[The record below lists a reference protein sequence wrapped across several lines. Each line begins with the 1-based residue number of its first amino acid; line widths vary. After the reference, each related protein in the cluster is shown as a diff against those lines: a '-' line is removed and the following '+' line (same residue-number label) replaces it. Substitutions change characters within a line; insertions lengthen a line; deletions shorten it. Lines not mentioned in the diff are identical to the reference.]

1 VNEHRVGADAFPGRH
16 VADHSTKPP
25 AATAATPGRPD
36 PRVLVVLSAL
46 MAFGSIA
53 TDMYLPALP
62 ALGAALRADPGQI
75 EMTLSGYLVG
85 FSLGQLLWGPVGDR
99 HGRRGPIAVGLALFV
114 VGSVGC
120 ALSNTAWQ
128 MTGWRV
134 VQAVGACAGPVLA
147 RAIVRDLYARE
158 RAAQVLSTLML
169 VMGIGPLLGP
179 ILGGQILAVWS
190 WQGIFWALAGFG
202 LLALVGLSTLP
213 ETLPRAR
220 RDPQRLG
227 EALLGYVALA
237 RGPGLL
243 GYALPGAFFYGGL
256 FAHIAGTP
264 FAYIDYYHVPPQAY
278 GLLFGANVAGMMAAN
293 LLNARLVTRLG
304 ADRLLR
310 LGTGGA
316 AFAGLVL
323 ALDARFGWGGLAGL
337 VIPLFLYVSMLGF
350 VVANSVAGAL
360 AAFPHKA
367 GAASA
372 LLGATHYGAGMLG
385 TAMVGWFADGTP
397 WTMGWIVGAGGVGR
411 LSAAMLLVRRS

>member
-1 VNEHRVGADAFPGRH
+1 MSVSGNKVSVTE
-16 VADHSTKPP
+16 P
-25 AATAATPGRPD
+25 AGIFGPTGGLRF
-36 PRVLVVLSAL
+36 LVVLSAL

-62 ALGAALRADPGQI
+62 MLGTALRADPGQI
-75 EMTLSGYLVG
+75 EMTLSGYLIG

-99 HGRRGPIAVGLALFV
+99 YGRRGPIAVGLALFV

-120 ALSNTAWQ
+120 ALSGTAMQ
-128 MTGWRV
+128 MVGWRV
-134 VQAVGACAGPVLA
+134 MQAVGACAGPVLA
-147 RAIVRDLYARE
+147 RAMVRDLYARE
-158 RAAQVLSTLML
+158 RSAQVLSTLML
-169 VMGIGPLLGP
+169 VMGIGPLLAP
-179 ILGGQILAVWS
+179 LLGGQILAVWS
-190 WQGIFWALAGFG
+190 WQGIFWILVGCG

-213 ETLPRAR
+213 ETLPRA
-220 RDPQRLG
+220 QRNSQPLG

-237 RGPGLL
+237 RSPRLL

-264 FAYIDYYHVPPQAY
+264 FAYIDYHHVPPQAY
-278 GLLFGANVAGMMAAN
+278 GLLFGVNVAGMMAAN
-293 LLNARLVTRLG
+293 LLNARLVARLG

-316 AFAGLVL
+316 AFAGVVL

-337 VIPLFLYVSMLGF
+337 VAPLFLYVSMLGF
-350 VVANSVAGAL
+350 IVANSVAGAL
-360 AAFPHKA
+360 ATFPHRA

-372 LLGATHYGAGMLG
+372 LVGAMHYGAGMLS

-397 WTMGWIVGAGGVGR
+397 WTMGWIVGTGGIGSFLTAV
-411 LSAAMLLVRRS
+411 LLVRRS